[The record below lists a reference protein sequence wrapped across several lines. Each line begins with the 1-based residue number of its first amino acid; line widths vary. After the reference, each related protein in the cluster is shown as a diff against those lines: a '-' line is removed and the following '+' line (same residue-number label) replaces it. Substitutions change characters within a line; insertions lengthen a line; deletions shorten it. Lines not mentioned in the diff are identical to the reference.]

1 MAEILLCLTG
11 EVMIKYIQTNAAV
24 QVFNK
29 SLDFCKNIFL
39 KSYGIDLDMNN
50 VNSVLYNILKEKG
63 STTLIVRQNVIL
75 TLHGHSATHGKLLAC
90 RTIISKIFNIINP
103 LKGEHS
109 QSPCLLELKENI
121 FHQLSSAGVVP
132 LKLPNPVPLDGPN
145 VEMSVLLLEY
155 DMLKAL
161 SLCSNIILKGFKGEW
176 ANENEEKAIS
186 TFLNAMTSFFVN
198 EDILIPS
205 SSSPRLVRLENELVE
220 RVVSQF
226 SHILSHQNII
236 R

>member
-1 MAEILLCLTG
+1 MT
-11 EVMIKYIQTNAAV
+11 
-24 QVFNK
+24 
-29 SLDFCKNIFL
+29 
-39 KSYGIDLDMNN
+39 
-50 VNSVLYNILKEKG
+50 
-63 STTLIVRQNVIL
+63 RQI
-75 TLHGHSATHGKLLAC
+75 TC
-90 RTIISKIFNIINP
+90 RTIISMIFSFINP
-103 LKGEHS
+103 MKGEHS

-132 LKLPNPVPLDGPN
+132 LKLPNPTPLDGPN

-236 R
+236 RQVFILNFGSLAPNNFENLTKSCSHGWKI

>member
-1 MAEILLCLTG
+1 MGLAHRWELFSNSFLECDIRLN
-11 EVMIKYIQTNAAV
+11 Q
-24 QVFNK
+24 
-29 SLDFCKNIFL
+29 IF
-39 KSYGIDLDMNN
+39 
-50 VNSVLYNILKEKG
+50 
-63 STTLIVRQNVIL
+63 
-75 TLHGHSATHGKLLAC
+75 AC
-90 RTIISKIFNIINP
+90 RTLILHSLKFLNP
-103 LKGEHS
+103 FKGEHS

-155 DMLKAL
+155 DILKAL
-161 SLCSNIILKGFKGEW
+161 TLCSNIIQKGFQGQW

-186 TFLNAMTSFFVN
+186 TFLNAMTSYFVN

-205 SSSPRLVRLENELVE
+205 SSSPRLIRLENELVE

-236 R
+236 RRVFILNSDWLSGVHQIRRIILKTHLSLALMTGKFKLTARILFKVKCL

>member
-1 MAEILLCLTG
+1 
-11 EVMIKYIQTNAAV
+11 MI
-24 QVFNK
+24 F
-29 SLDFCKNIFL
+29 SF
-39 KSYGIDLDMNN
+39 
-50 VNSVLYNILKEKG
+50 
-63 STTLIVRQNVIL
+63 
-75 TLHGHSATHGKLLAC
+75 
-90 RTIISKIFNIINP
+90 INP
-103 LKGEHS
+103 MKGEHS

-155 DMLKAL
+155 DLLKAL
-161 SLCSNIILKGFKGEW
+161 SLCSNIILKGFKGQW

-236 R
+236 RQVFILNFGSLAPNNFENLTKSCSHGWKI